1 MEGMKSEL
9 KAVES
14 GMAKSRF
21 RAKLIALTLGA
32 GLCATMTLGASAQSQ
47 EQAPAAGQQQQMGRH
62 HGRHKMHN
70 VDDQV
75 KRMTKKLN
83 LNDEQQSK
91 VKGILENQ
99 QSQMQQLRNDS
110 STSRDDRFAKMRE
123 LHENSNTQIRAALN
137 DDQQK
142 KFDEM
147 LAKRR
152 ERMER
157 HKANKENKDSAAP
170 QQQSTQ
176 PQ

>member
-1 MEGMKSEL
+1 MQPMKSQE

-14 GMAKSRF
+14 GKAISRF
-21 RAKLIALTLGA
+21 TSKVLALALGA
-32 GLCATMTLGASAQSQ
+32 GLCATMTFSASAQSQ
-47 EQAPAAGQQQQMGRH
+47 EQVPAAGQETSRH
-62 HGRHKMHN
+62 GGHRMHS
-70 VDDQV
+70 VDDQL

-91 VKGILENQ
+91 VKAVLESQ

-110 STSRDDRFAKMRE
+110 SVSREDRFAKMRE
-123 LHENSNTQIRAALN
+123 LHENSNSQIRAALN
-137 DDQQK
+137 DEQQK

-147 LAKRR
+147 QAKRR

-157 HKANKENKDSAAP
+157 HKGMNAP
-170 QQQSTQ
+170 ATQQPSTQ